1 MAIAGASIVMLAGEC
16 VPFAKVG
23 GLADV
28 LGALPREL
36 EKLGFQVTIII
47 PKYGSIDLARFGFQ
61 KLTEFDSASFE
72 VHRSTLPGSSVPVYL
87 VGNDTF
93 FGRRGIYTDPETG
106 WDFPDQADRWI
117 HFQRSAMDF
126 ISAALGP
133 VDVLHCHDHQAGLI
147 PGYLERLYRSHP
159 AFAQAGTV
167 FTIHNMGYQGVFPGD
182 TMPRT
187 GFNTAEFFP
196 LSPFEFYG
204 MLNFMKVGAVFA
216 DSVTTVS
223 ETYAR
228 EIQQSPEFG
237 YGLEG
242 VVRSRV
248 EPPIG
253 ILNGIDY
260 QVWDPS
266 TDSTLFANYSCENL
280 AGKRINKEGLFREF
294 GLDASRIDR
303 PLLAMISRIDV
314 QKGFDL
320 VVAVLDDLLS
330 QEIAFILLGSGNKE
344 TERQLATVF
353 AGHPGKAS
361 FTAGYN
367 DGLAHRIEAGADIF
381 LMPSKYEPCGLNQ
394 MYSMRYGTVPVVRA
408 TGGLADTVREF
419 NPETREGTG
428 FRFVPYDPFHFK
440 EAITRAL
447 RYWDN
452 KELWRD
458 IISNCMQADF
468 SWARSA
474 SRYAD
479 VYENVRKRRQ
489 F

>member
-1 MAIAGASIVMLAGEC
+1 MHIVMLAGEC

-36 EKLGFQVTIII
+36 EKIGYSVSVVI
-47 PKYGSIDLARFGFQ
+47 PRYGSIDLARFGFEPVQ
-61 KLTEFDSASFE
+61 GFHSTSFD
-72 VHRSTLPGSSVPVYL
+72 VHRSTLPGCSTPVFL
-87 VGNDTF
+87 IGNDQF

-117 HFQRSAMDF
+117 FFQRSAMDF

-133 VDVLHCHDHQAGLI
+133 VDILHCHDHQAGLA
-147 PGYLERLYRSHP
+147 PAYLERLYRGHA
-159 AFAQAGTV
+159 AFARTGSV

-182 TMPRT
+182 TMART

-223 ETYAR
+223 ETYAW

-242 VVRSRV
+242 VVRSRTT
-248 EPPIG
+248 PPIG

-260 QVWDPS
+260 DAWTPS
-266 TDSTLFANYSCENL
+266 TDPHLVAPFSAADL
-280 AGKRINKEGLFREF
+280 AGKRKNKEALFSDLGFEPAR
-294 GLDASRIDR
+294 LDR
-303 PLLAMISRIDV
+303 PLLSMISRIDV

-320 VVAVLDDLLS
+320 VVAVLNDLLAQDLS
-330 QEIAFILLGSGNKE
+330 FVLLGSGNKE
-344 TERQLATVF
+344 TERQLSAIV
-353 AGHPGKAS
+353 AAHPEKA
-361 FTAGYN
+361 FFRIGY
-367 DGLAHRIEAGADIF
+367 DDKLAHLIEGAADIF

-408 TGGLADTVREF
+408 TGGLADTVQEF
-419 NPETREGTG
+419 DPETRQGTG
-428 FRFVPYDPFHFK
+428 FRFGPYDPLHFK
-440 EAITRAL
+440 DTIARAL
-447 RYWDN
+447 RCWDSSA
-452 KELWRD
+452 LWHAVML
-458 IISNCMQADF
+458 NGMQADF

-474 SRYAD
+474 ARYAD
-479 VYENVRKRRQ
+479 VYEAARRRRQ

>member
-1 MAIAGASIVMLAGEC
+1 MAAGMNIVMLAGEC

-36 EKLGFQVTIII
+36 EKLGFSVSIIL
-47 PKYGSIDLARFGFQ
+47 PSYGSIDRARFGF
-61 KLTEFDSASFE
+61 ERVPGFDSAPFDAF
-72 VHRSTLPGSSVPVYL
+72 RSRLPHSSVSVFL
-87 VGNDTF
+87 VGNDQF
-93 FGRRGIYTDPETG
+93 FGRQGIYTDPETG

-117 HFQRSAMDF
+117 FFQRSALDF
-126 ISAALGP
+126 ISVALGP
-133 VDVLHCHDHQAGLI
+133 VDILHCHDHQTGLV
-147 PGYLERLYRSHP
+147 PAYLARLYRGHT
-159 AFAQAGTV
+159 AFAPTGSV

-187 GFNTAEFFP
+187 GFSTSEFFP

-223 ETYAR
+223 ETYAG

-242 VVRSRV
+242 VVRNRID
-248 EPPIG
+248 PPIG

-260 QVWDPS
+260 NVWNPAKDTALVAP
-266 TDSTLFANYSCENL
+266 YSADHL
-280 AGKRINKEGLFREF
+280 DGKRKNKEALFSELQ
-294 GLDASRIDR
+294 LDTARLDR

-330 QEIAFILLGSGNKE
+330 QDISFVLLGSGNKE
-344 TERQLATVF
+344 TERQLSSVTA
-353 AGHPGKAS
+353 AHAGKACYK
-361 FTAGYN
+361 AGY
-367 DGLAHRIEAGADIF
+367 DDKLAHLIEGGADIF

-408 TGGLADTVREF
+408 TGGLADTVQEF
-419 NPETREGTG
+419 DPLTRQGTG
-428 FRFVPYDPFHFK
+428 FRFGPYDPIHFK

-447 RYWDN
+447 RTWDN
-452 KELWRD
+452 GDLWR
-458 IISNCMQADF
+458 SLMWNGMRADF

-474 SRYAD
+474 SRYAE
-479 VYENVRKRRQ
+479 VYQAVRSRHH
-489 F
+489 

>member
-1 MAIAGASIVMLAGEC
+1 MAAAGARIVMLAGEC

-36 EKLGFQVTIII
+36 EKLGFQVTIVM
-47 PKYGSIDLARFGFQ
+47 PKYGSIDLARFGFH
-61 KLTEFDSASFE
+61 KLTEFDSATFE
-72 VHRSTLPGSSVPVYL
+72 VHRANLPGSSVPVFL
-87 VGNDTF
+87 VGNEHY

-133 VDVLHCHDHQAGLI
+133 IDVLHCHDHQAGLI
-147 PGYLERLYRSHP
+147 PAYLERLYRSHA
-159 AFAQAGTV
+159 AFAQTGTV

-182 TMPRT
+182 TMSRT

-223 ETYAR
+223 ETYAW

-242 VVRSRV
+242 VVRSRA

-253 ILNGIDY
+253 ILNGIDHD
-260 QVWDPS
+260 VWNPS
-266 TDSTLFANYSCENL
+266 TDVLLYANYSVQDFT
-280 AGKRINKEGLFREF
+280 GKRTNKEGLFRDF
-294 GLDASRIDR
+294 GLDVSRIDR

-330 QEIAFILLGSGNKE
+330 QELSFILLGSGNKE
-344 TERQLATVF
+344 TEKQLAAVI
-353 AGHPGKAS
+353 AGHPGKAV
-361 FTAGYN
+361 FVTGY
-367 DGLAHRIEAGADIF
+367 DDSLSHRIEAGADIF

-419 NPETREGTG
+419 NPETGQGTG
-428 FRFVPYDPFHFK
+428 FRFLPYDSFHFS
-440 EAITRAL
+440 ETITRAL
-447 RYWDN
+447 RCWEN
-452 KELWRD
+452 PEQWRC
-458 IISNCMQADF
+458 IITNGMQSDF

-474 SRYAD
+474 TRYAEL
-479 VYENVRKRRQ
+479 YESVRKRRQ

>member
-1 MAIAGASIVMLAGEC
+1 MGSAGPRIVMIAGEC

-28 LGALPREL
+28 LGALPRAL
-36 EKLGFQVTIII
+36 ERLGFSVAIII
-47 PKYGSIDLARFGFQ
+47 PKYGAIDLAHFGFQ
-61 KLTEFDSASFE
+61 RLPEFDSGSFE

-87 VGNDTF
+87 IGNEQF
-93 FGRRGIYTDPETG
+93 FGRPGIYTDPETG

-133 VDVLHCHDHQAGLI
+133 VDILHCHDHQAGLI
-147 PGYLERLYRSHP
+147 PAYLERLYRHHS
-159 AFAQAGTV
+159 AFARTGTV

-182 TMPRT
+182 TMLRT
-187 GFNTAEFFP
+187 GLNPSEYFP

-223 ETYAR
+223 ETYAW
-228 EIQQSPEFG
+228 EIQQGPEFG

-260 QVWDPS
+260 DVWDPAV
-266 TDSTLFANYSCENL
+266 DPALYARYSCADL
-280 AGKRINKEGLFREF
+280 DGKRINKEGLFRHF
-294 GLDASRIDR
+294 CLDTSRLDR
-303 PLLAMISRIDV
+303 PLLAMITRIDV
-314 QKGFDL
+314 QKGIDL

-330 QEIAFILLGSGNKE
+330 QDVSFVLLGSGNKE
-344 TERQLATVF
+344 TERQLATIL
-353 AGHPGKAS
+353 AAHQGKA
-361 FTAGYN
+361 FFKAGY
-367 DGLAHRIEAGADIF
+367 DDKLAHVIEAGADIF

-408 TGGLADTVREF
+408 TGGLADTVHEF
-419 NPETREGTG
+419 DPETREGTG
-428 FRFVPYDPFHFK
+428 FRFTPYGPLHFK
-440 EAITRAL
+440 EAIGRAL

-452 KELWRD
+452 KELWPAIMLNGMR
-458 IISNCMQADF
+458 SDF

-474 SRYAD
+474 ALYAQ
-479 VYENVRKRRQ
+479 VYESVRKRRQ

>member
-1 MAIAGASIVMLAGEC
+1 MASAGARIVMLAGEC

-36 EKLGFQVTIII
+36 EKLGYHVTIII
-47 PKYGSIDLARFGFQ
+47 PKYGSIDLERFGFQ
-61 KLTEFDSASFE
+61 RLSEFDSGSFE
-72 VHRSTLPGSSVPVYL
+72 VYRSTLPGSSVPVFL
-87 VGNDTF
+87 VGNDHY

-126 ISAALGP
+126 ISASLGP
-133 VDVLHCHDHQAGLI
+133 VDVLHCHDHQAGLV
-147 PGYLERLYRSHP
+147 PAYLERLYRSHP
-159 AFAQAGTV
+159 AFTSTGTV

-182 TMPRT
+182 TMSRT

-223 ETYAR
+223 ETYAW
-228 EIQQSPEFG
+228 EIQQGPEFG

-260 QVWDPS
+260 GVWNPATDP
-266 TDSTLFANYSCENL
+266 TLFANYSVADL
-280 AGKRINKEGLFREF
+280 TGKRINKEGLFRDL
-294 GLDASRIDR
+294 GLDLSRIDR
-303 PLLAMISRIDV
+303 PLLTMISRIDV

-320 VVAVLDDLLS
+320 VVAILDDLLS
-330 QEIAFILLGSGNKE
+330 QEISFVLLGSGNKE
-344 TERQLATVF
+344 TERQLASVID
-353 AGHPGKAS
+353 GHPGKAV
-361 FTAGYN
+361 FTSGY
-367 DGLAHRIEAGADIF
+367 DDRLAHRIEAAADIF

-394 MYSMRYGTVPVVRA
+394 MYSMRYGAVPVVRA

-419 NPETREGTG
+419 NAETREGTG
-428 FRFVPYDPFHFK
+428 FRFLPYDSFHFS
-440 EAITRAL
+440 EAIARAL
-447 RYWDN
+447 RYWEN
-452 KELWRD
+452 AEQWRC
-458 IISNCMQADF
+458 IVSNGMQLDF

-474 SRYAD
+474 TRYAE
-479 VYENVRKRRQ
+479 VYQSVQKRRQ